1 MTEAAQQLLVQV
13 RQYVVNLL
21 HTKLNP
27 AFIFHNLDHTKDV
40 VKSSELLADYYKI
53 SEEDRLPLLV
63 AAWFHDTG
71 YINGIAKGH
80 EYLSQKIASEFL
92 QGKAD
97 DGFIAK
103 VNRCIDSTRVP
114 QSPASQIE
122 MIMCDAD
129 LFHLGTES
137 FDERNKLLRKEINK
151 LNDTKISKKE
161 WHKKNLH
168 FLQQH
173 QYFTSYG
180 KEKLEPIKQKFI
192 REIESKIAAEEKDEV
207 VKIDF
212 QTPQGTEPVAAQPPL
227 QYAGVTGQSPIN
239 PVLTSNHI
247 TSPGPSSQGNS
258 PQAYSAPL
266 VSTGKNKPDKEISKR
281 DAERL
286 KRDTEALTA
295 EIRKLDSDK
304 MKKDSKVERSIAT
317 MFRII
322 SDNHVSL
329 SQMADSKANI
339 MISVNTIVMSI
350 LVSVL
355 LGKLQFYPEYIL
367 PTIILLGVCLSAVVF
382 SILATRPNVSSGT
395 FTKEDIINKKVNLLF
410 FGNFYNMDLQD
421 YDWAM
426 KEMMSD
432 REYLNSSMIK
442 DIYFLG
448 VVLARKYKY
457 LRISYNIFMFGLVVA
472 IVAFGIAFV
481 VSEA

>member
-1 MTEAAQQLLVQV
+1 MTEGPQQLLIQV
-13 RQYVVNLL
+13 RQYVVNLFN
-21 HTKLNP
+21 TKVNP

-40 VKSSELLADYYKI
+40 VKACELLADYYHI
-53 SEEDRLPLLV
+53 NDEDRLPLVV

-71 YINGIAKGH
+71 YSSGTANGH
-80 EYLSQKIASEFL
+80 EYLSQKHATEFL
-92 QGKAD
+92 EGKVD
-97 DGFIAK
+97 QEFITK

-114 QSPASQIE
+114 QSPRSQIE

-137 FDERNKLLRKEINK
+137 FSDRNKLLRKEINK
-151 LNDTKISKKE
+151 LSDKKISKKD
-161 WHKKNLH
+161 WHKKNLI

-192 REIESKIAAEEKDEV
+192 VELIRKNHEEEAEEISTQLALTKPA
-207 VKIDF
+207 VKLTDKSIEP
-212 QTPQGTEPVAAQPPL
+212 PQSKKSATEKAIAD
-227 QYAGVTGQSPIN
+227 
-239 PVLTSNHI
+239 LTR
-247 TSPGPSSQGNS
+247 Q
-258 PQAYSAPL
+258 
-266 VSTGKNKPDKEISKR
+266 KPD
-281 DAERL
+281 
-286 KRDTEALTA
+286 
-295 EIRKLDSDK
+295 LDQL
-304 MKKDSKVERSIAT
+304 KKDNKVERSIST

-367 PTIILLGVCLSAVVF
+367 PTIILLAVCLSAVVF
-382 SILATRPNVSSGT
+382 AILATRPNVSQGT
-395 FTKEDIINKKVNLLF
+395 FTKEDIQNKKVNLLF
-410 FGNFYNMDLQD
+410 FGNFYNMGLPD

-457 LRISYNIFMFGLVVA
+457 LRISYNIFMFGLILA
-472 IVAFGIAFV
+472 ILAFGIAFV
-481 VSEA
+481 VTES

>member
-1 MTEAAQQLLVQV
+1 MTEAAQQLLIQV
-13 RQYVVNLL
+13 RQYVVNIFN
-21 HTKLNP
+21 TRMNP
-27 AFIFHNLDHTKDV
+27 AFVFHNLDHTKQV
-40 VKSSELLADYYKI
+40 VKACELLADYYKI
-53 SEEDRLPLLV
+53 SDDDRLVLLV

-71 YINGIAKGH
+71 YSSGVPKDH
-80 EYLSQKIASEFL
+80 EYVSQKLASEFL
-92 QGKAD
+92 SGKAD
-97 DGFIAK
+97 AAFITK

-114 QSPASQIE
+114 QSPGSQIE

-137 FDERNKLLRKEINK
+137 FDERNKLLRKEINRLGDK
-151 LNDTKISKKE
+151 KISKKD
-161 WHKKNLH
+161 WHKKNLN
-168 FLQQH
+168 FLNQH

-192 REIESKIAAEEKDEV
+192 QEIAAKSAAEEAEQV
-207 VKIDF
+207 VKIDIHVPKP
-212 QTPQGTEPVAAQPPL
+212 TD
-227 QYAGVTGQSPIN
+227 
-239 PVLTSNHI
+239 
-247 TSPGPSSQGNS
+247 
-258 PQAYSAPL
+258 
-266 VSTGKNKPDKEISKR
+266 NKPALSPSVLIPAPDAPVISNDRPKNGDK
-281 DAERL
+281 L
-286 KRDTEALTA
+286 KSELD
-295 EIRKLDSDK
+295 KL
-304 MKKDSKVERSIAT
+304 KKDNKVERSIST

-367 PTIILLGVCLSAVVF
+367 PTIILLAVCLSAVVF
-382 SILATRPNVSSGT
+382 AILATRPNVNQGT
-395 FTKEDIINKKVNLLF
+395 FTKEDIQNKKVNLLF
-410 FGNFYNMDLQD
+410 FGNFYNMGLPD

-457 LRISYNIFMFGLVVA
+457 LRISYNIFMFGLIIA
-472 IVAFGIAFV
+472 ILAFGIAFV
-481 VSEA
+481 IAES

>member
-13 RQYVVNLL
+13 RQYVVHLFN
-21 HTKLNP
+21 TRMNP
-27 AFIFHNLDHTKDV
+27 AFVFHNLDHTKDV
-40 VKSSELLADYYKI
+40 VKASELLADYYHI
-53 SEEDRLPLLV
+53 TDEDRLPLLI

-71 YINGIAKGH
+71 YSSGAAKGH
-80 EYLSQKIASEFL
+80 EYVSQKIATEFL
-92 QGKAD
+92 QDKAD
-97 DGFIAK
+97 AAFIAR
-103 VNRCIDSTRVP
+103 VNKCIDSTRVP
-114 QSPASQIE
+114 QSPSSQIE
-122 MIMCDAD
+122 MIMCDVD

-137 FDERNKLLRKEINK
+137 FDERNKSLRKEINK
-151 LNDTKISKKE
+151 LSDTRISKRD
-161 WHKKNLH
+161 WHKKNLS
-168 FLQQH
+168 FLRQH

-192 REIESKIAAEEKDEV
+192 AEIAAKSAEEEEKDQV
-207 VKIDF
+207 VKIDIHVPRN
-212 QTPQGTEPVAAQPPL
+212 TDPA
-227 QYAGVTGQSPIN
+227 
-239 PVLTSNHI
+239 
-247 TSPGPSSQGNS
+247 S
-258 PQAYSAPL
+258 PQPTIQVPVITAPAATAGNI
-266 VSTGKNKPDKEISKR
+266 TGLNDKQKR
-281 DAERL
+281 ASDKQRADAEKL
-286 KRDTEALTA
+286 KTDN
-295 EIRKLDSDK
+295 
-304 MKKDSKVERSIAT
+304 KVERSIST

-355 LGKLQFYPEYIL
+355 LGKLQFFPEYIL
-367 PTIILLGVCLSAVVF
+367 PTIILLAVCLSAVVF
-382 SILATRPNVSSGT
+382 AILATRPNVSGGT
-395 FTKEDIINKKVNLLF
+395 FTTEDIKNKKVNLLF
-410 FGNFYNMDLQD
+410 FGNFYNMGLQD

-457 LRISYNIFMFGLVVA
+457 LRISYNIFMFGLILA

-481 VSEA
+481 ISES

>member
-1 MTEAAQQLLVQV
+1 MTEADQLLLLQV
-13 RQYVVNLL
+13 RQYVVNIFN
-21 HTKLNP
+21 TKVNS
-27 AFIFHNLDHTKDV
+27 AFIFHNLDHTRDV
-40 VKSSELLADYYKI
+40 VKACELLADYYKL
-53 SEEDRLPLLV
+53 EDRDRLELLT

-71 YINGIAKGH
+71 YSSGNPRDH
-80 EYLSQKIASEFL
+80 EYISQKIAAEFL
-92 QGKAD
+92 EGKASAE
-97 DGFIAK
+97 FIAR
-103 VNRCIDSTRVP
+103 VNRCIDTTRVP
-114 QSPASQIE
+114 QAPRNQVE

-129 LFHLGTES
+129 LFHLGTDS

-151 LNDTKISKKE
+151 LKDTRISKKD
-161 WHKKNLH
+161 WQKINLK
-168 FLQQH
+168 FLQEH

-180 KEKLEPIKQKFI
+180 KEKLEPIKQRYIQELI
-192 REIESKIAAEEKDEV
+192 RKSHQEEEAETITVVAEPPAKANPATKSPRPEV
-207 VKIDF
+207 AENNMTD
-212 QTPQGTEPVAAQPPL
+212 
-227 QYAGVTGQSPIN
+227 
-239 PVLTSNHI
+239 
-247 TSPGPSSQGNS
+247 
-258 PQAYSAPL
+258 
-266 VSTGKNKPDKEISKR
+266 KNK
-281 DAERL
+281 
-286 KRDTEALTA
+286 TEL
-295 EIRKLDSDK
+295 EKQ
-304 MKKDSKVERSIAT
+304 KKDNKVERSIST

-382 SILATRPNVSSGT
+382 AILATRPNVSSGT
-395 FTKEDIINKKVNLLF
+395 FTKEDIENKKVNLLF
-410 FGNFYNMDLQD
+410 FGNFYNMGLPE

-457 LRISYNIFMFGLVVA
+457 LRISYNIFMFGL
-472 IVAFGIAFV
+472 IVSILAFTIAFV
-481 VSEA
+481 FSEA

>member
-27 AFIFHNLDHTKDV
+27 SFIFHNLDHTKDV

-53 SEEDRLPLLV
+53 SDDDRLPLLV

-71 YINGIAKGH
+71 YTGGIAREH
-80 EYLSQKIASEFL
+80 EFLSQRIASEFL
-92 QGKAD
+92 EDKVD
-97 DGFIAK
+97 EGFIAK

-114 QSPASQIE
+114 QSPVSQID

-151 LNDTKISKKE
+151 LSDIKISKKE
-161 WHKKNLH
+161 WHKKNLQ

-192 REIESKIAAEEKDEV
+192 REIEAKIAEEKDEI
-207 VKIDF
+207 VKIDI
-212 QTPQGTEPVAAQPPL
+212 QVPRSARSSAAPPAIQL
-227 QYAGVTGQSPIN
+227 SAGSP
-239 PVLTSNHI
+239 TI
-247 TSPGPSSQGNS
+247 TVPEKSKQ
-258 PQAYSAPL
+258 
-266 VSTGKNKPDKEISKR
+266 DKETVKR
-281 DAERL
+281 EIERAKREAETL
-286 KRDTEALTA
+286 KSEALKA
-295 EIRKLDSDK
+295 DSEK

-355 LGKLQFYPEYIL
+355 LGKLQFYPEYIV

-382 SILATRPNVSSGT
+382 AILATRPNVSSGT
-395 FTKEDIINKKVNLLF
+395 FTKDDIINKKVNLLF

-457 LRISYNIFMFGLVVA
+457 LRLSYNVFMFGLIVA
-472 IVAFGIAFV
+472 IIAFGIAFFV
-481 VSEA
+481 TES

>member
-53 SEEDRLPLLV
+53 GDEDRLPLLV

-71 YINGIAKGH
+71 YINGMAKGH
-80 EYLSQKIASEFL
+80 EYVSQKIAKEFL
-92 QGKAD
+92 EGKAD
-97 DGFIAK
+97 EEFITK
-103 VNRCIDSTRVP
+103 VTRCIDSTRVP
-114 QSPASQIE
+114 QSPGSQID

-151 LNDTKISKKE
+151 LSEIKISKKE
-161 WHKKNLH
+161 WHRMNLQ

-192 REIESKIAAEEKDEV
+192 REIEAKIVAEEKDEI
-207 VKIDF
+207 VKIDINVPRTRGAGNTVPPI
-212 QTPQGTEPVAAQPPL
+212 QLSAGLSPAGASEHLSAGPAPAAVPE
-227 QYAGVTGQSPIN
+227 
-239 PVLTSNHI
+239 
-247 TSPGPSSQGNS
+247 
-258 PQAYSAPL
+258 
-266 VSTGKNKPDKEISKR
+266 KNKHDKENGKR
-281 DAERL
+281 DIERAKREMETL
-286 KRDTEALTA
+286 KSEN
-295 EIRKLDSDK
+295 IKLDAEK
-304 MKKDSKVERSIAT
+304 LKKDSKVERSIAT

-367 PTIILLGVCLSAVVF
+367 PTIILLGVCLSAVIF
-382 SILATRPNVSSGT
+382 AILATRPNVSSGT
-395 FTKEDIINKKVNLLF
+395 FTKEDILNKKVNLLF
-410 FGNFYNMDLQD
+410 FGNFYNMDLKE

-457 LRISYNIFMFGLVVA
+457 LRISYNIFMFGLIVA
-472 IVAFGIAFV
+472 IIAFGIAFV
-481 VSEA
+481 ISES

>member
-1 MTEAAQQLLVQV
+1 V
-13 RQYVVNLL
+13 
-21 HTKLNP
+21 NP
-27 AFIFHNLDHTKDV
+27 AFLFHNLDHTKDV
-40 VKSSELLADYYKI
+40 VKACELLADYYHI
-53 SEEDRLPLLV
+53 TDEDRLPLLV

-71 YINGIAKGH
+71 YSGGTARDH
-80 EYLSQKIASEFL
+80 EYLSQKHASEFL
-92 QGKAD
+92 EGKVD
-97 DGFIAK
+97 HDFIAK

-114 QSPASQIE
+114 QSPKSQIE

-137 FDERNKLLRKEINK
+137 FSERNKLLRKEINK
-151 LNDTKISKKE
+151 LSDKKISKKD
-161 WHKKNLH
+161 WHKKNLV

-192 REIESKIAAEEKDEV
+192 EELSRKNYEEEAEE
-207 VKIDF
+207 IS
-212 QTPQGTEPVAAQPPL
+212 TALPVMKS
-227 QYAGVTGQSPIN
+227 VSK
-239 PVLTSNHI
+239 
-247 TSPGPSSQGNS
+247 
-258 PQAYSAPL
+258 SA
-266 VSTGKNKPDKEISKR
+266 DKEVELRASKLQ
-281 DAERL
+281 DAE
-286 KRDTEALTA
+286 KVSVDPAKSKVD
-295 EIRKLDSDK
+295 IDKL
-304 MKKDSKVERSIAT
+304 KKDNKVERSIST

-367 PTIILLGVCLSAVVF
+367 PTIILLAVCLSAVVF
-382 SILATRPNVSSGT
+382 AILATRPNVSQGT
-395 FTKEDIINKKVNLLF
+395 FTKEDIQNKKVNLLF
-410 FGNFYNMDLQD
+410 FGNFYNMGLPD

-457 LRISYNIFMFGLVVA
+457 LRISYNIFMFGLILA
-472 IVAFGIAFV
+472 ILAFGIAFV
-481 VSEA
+481 AAES

>member
-27 AFIFHNLDHTKDV
+27 AFIFHNLDHSKDV
-40 VKSSELLADYYKI
+40 VKSCELLADYYKI
-53 SEEDRLPLLV
+53 SDEDRLPLFV
-63 AAWFHDTG
+63 AGWFHDTG
-71 YINGIAKGH
+71 YTGGIAKGH
-80 EYLSQKIASEFL
+80 EYLSQKIATEFL
-92 QGKAD
+92 AD
-97 DGFIAK
+97 KVDENFIAR

-122 MIMCDAD
+122 MILCDAD

-151 LNDTKISKKE
+151 LSDIKISKKE
-161 WHKKNLH
+161 WHKMNVQ

-192 REIESKIAAEEKDEV
+192 REIEAKIAAEEKDEV
-207 VKIDF
+207 VKIDIHVPRTTGSSPVLPTV
-212 QTPQGTEPVAAQPPL
+212 QVAAG
-227 QYAGVTGQSPIN
+227 AGSVQVPERSK
-239 PVLTSNHI
+239 
-247 TSPGPSSQGNS
+247 QE
-258 PQAYSAPL
+258 
-266 VSTGKNKPDKEISKR
+266 KENTKR
-281 DAERL
+281 EAERAKQDADML
-286 KRDTEALTA
+286 KA
-295 EIRKLDSDK
+295 ERRKADSEQL
-304 MKKDSKVERSIAT
+304 KKDSKVERSIAT

-382 SILATRPNVSSGT
+382 AILATRPNVSSGT

-410 FGNFYNMDLQD
+410 FGNFFNMDLQD

-457 LRISYNIFMFGLVVA
+457 LRISYNIFMFGLIVA

-481 VSEA
+481 VSES

>member
-13 RQYVVNLL
+13 RQYVVNIFN
-21 HTKLNP
+21 TKVNP
-27 AFIFHNLDHTKDV
+27 AFVFHNLDHTKDV
-40 VKSSELLADYYKI
+40 VKACELLSEYYHL
-53 SEEDRLPLLV
+53 SDDDRLPLLV

-71 YINGIAKGH
+71 YSGGVAKDH
-80 EYLSQKIASEFL
+80 EYLSQKIASDFL
-92 QGKAD
+92 AGKAD
-97 DGFIAK
+97 NVFITK

-114 QSPASQIE
+114 QSPGSQIE

-129 LFHLGTES
+129 LFHLGTDS
-137 FDERNKLLRKEINK
+137 FNERNKLLRKEINR
-151 LNDTKISKKE
+151 LGDVKISKKE
-161 WHKKNLH
+161 WHKKNLL
-168 FLQQH
+168 FLQNH

-192 REIESKIAAEEKDEV
+192 QEIAARNAQEEAEQV
-207 VKIDF
+207 VKIDIHV
-212 QTPQGTEPVAAQPPL
+212 PRANENNGTGSSSYQVPVAASAAVQK
-227 QYAGVTGQSPIN
+227 SK
-239 PVLTSNHI
+239 PVN
-247 TSPGPSSQGNS
+247 
-258 PQAYSAPL
+258 
-266 VSTGKNKPDKEISKR
+266 
-281 DAERL
+281 DAA
-286 KRDTEALTA
+286 KSEA
-295 EIRKLDSDK
+295 EKL
-304 MKKDSKVERSIAT
+304 KKDNKVERSIST

-382 SILATRPNVSSGT
+382 AILATRPNVSQGT
-395 FTKEDIINKKVNLLF
+395 FTKEDIKNKKVNLLF
-410 FGNFYNMDLQD
+410 FGNFYNMGLPD

-457 LRISYNIFMFGLVVA
+457 LRISYNIFMFGLVLA
-472 IVAFGIAFV
+472 ILAFGIAFV
-481 VSEA
+481 VSAD

>member
-1 MTEAAQQLLVQV
+1 MTEADQQLLIQV
-13 RQYVVNLL
+13 RQYVVNIFN
-21 HTKLNP
+21 TKVNG

-40 VKSSELLADYYKI
+40 VKGCELLADYYQI
-53 SEEDRLPLLV
+53 SSEDRVPLIV

-71 YINGIAKGH
+71 YSGGTAKDH
-80 EYLSQKIASEFL
+80 EYLSAKIATEFL
-92 QGKAD
+92 EGKAD
-97 DGFIAK
+97 KAFISK
-103 VNRCIDSTRVP
+103 VTRCIDSTKVP
-114 QSPASQIE
+114 QSPGSQIE
-122 MIMCDAD
+122 MILCDAD

-137 FDERNKLLRKEINK
+137 FNDRNKLLRKEINK
-151 LNDTKISKKE
+151 LSDKKISKKE
-161 WHKKNLH
+161 WHKINLN
-168 FLQQH
+168 FLHQH

-180 KEKLEPIKQKFI
+180 KEKLEPVKQKFI
-192 REIESKIAAEEKDEV
+192 QELEKKRSEDEPDEILNIS
-207 VKIDF
+207 F
-212 QTPQGTEPVAAQPPL
+212 PVAGTADKTVSP
-227 QYAGVTGQSPIN
+227 VTK
-239 PVLTSNHI
+239 PV
-247 TSPGPSSQGNS
+247 
-258 PQAYSAPL
+258 AY
-266 VSTGKNKPDKEISKR
+266 
-281 DAERL
+281 
-286 KRDTEALTA
+286 TA
-295 EIRKLDSDK
+295 ADK
-304 MKKDSKVERSIAT
+304 MKIASEKLKPDIDKLKKDNKVERSIST

-382 SILATRPNVSSGT
+382 AILATRPNVSQGT
-395 FTKEDIINKKVNLLF
+395 FTKEDIMNKKVNLLF
-410 FGNFYNMDLQD
+410 FGNFYNMSLPD

-457 LRISYNIFMFGLVVA
+457 LRISYNIFMFGLVLA

-481 VSEA
+481 IAEGS

>member
-1 MTEAAQQLLVQV
+1 MTEADQLLLLQV
-13 RQYVVNLL
+13 RQYVVNIFN
-21 HTKLNP
+21 TKVNS
-27 AFIFHNLDHTKDV
+27 AFIFHNLDHTREV
-40 VKSSELLADYYKI
+40 VKACEMLADYYKP
-53 SEEDRLPLLV
+53 SDEDRLALMV

-71 YINGIAKGH
+71 YSSGNPKDH
-80 EYLSQKIASEFL
+80 EFISQKICSEFL
-92 QGKAD
+92 EEKAD
-97 DGFIAK
+97 PAFIAK
-103 VNRCIDSTRVP
+103 VNRCIDATRVP
-114 QSPASQIE
+114 QSPVTQIE
-122 MIMCDAD
+122 MILCDAD

-137 FDERNKLLRKEINK
+137 FEERNKLLRKEINK
-151 LNDTKISKKE
+151 LKDIKISKKE
-161 WHKKNLH
+161 WHRINLH

-180 KEKLEPIKQKFI
+180 KEKLEPIKQRFI
-192 REIESKIAAEEKDEV
+192 QDIIRKSYEEESQPIPTIIDPV
-207 VKIDF
+207 VKVK
-212 QTPQGTEPVAAQPPL
+212 TPEKKPPVEKVVPAVA
-227 QYAGVTGQSPIN
+227 
-239 PVLTSNHI
+239 
-247 TSPGPSSQGNS
+247 
-258 PQAYSAPL
+258 
-266 VSTGKNKPDKEISKR
+266 
-281 DAERL
+281 DAE
-286 KRDTEALTA
+286 K
-295 EIRKLDSDK
+295 I
-304 MKKDSKVERSIAT
+304 KKDNKVERSIST

-367 PTIILLGVCLSAVVF
+367 PTIILLSVCLSAVVF
-382 SILATRPNVSSGT
+382 SILATRPNVSRGT

-410 FGNFYNMDLQD
+410 FGNFYNMDLTD

-457 LRISYNIFMFGLVVA
+457 LRISYNIFMFGL
-472 IVAFGIAFV
+472 IVSILAFAIAFV
-481 VSEA
+481 FSEA

>member
-21 HTKLNP
+21 HSKLNP

-40 VKSSELLADYYKI
+40 VKSSELLADFYKI
-53 SEEDRLPLLV
+53 GDEDRLPLIV

-71 YINGIAKGH
+71 YINGMAKGH
-80 EYLSQKIASEFL
+80 EYVSQKIAKEFL
-92 QGKAD
+92 EGKANED
-97 DGFIAK
+97 FIAK
-103 VNRCIDSTRVP
+103 VNHCIDSTRVP
-114 QSPASQIE
+114 QSPGSQIE

-151 LNDTKISKKE
+151 LSDIKISKKE
-161 WHKKNLH
+161 WHKMNLQ

-192 REIESKIAAEEKDEV
+192 REIEAKIAVEEKDEI
-207 VKIDF
+207 VKIDINLPRTVGPANTVPPV
-212 QTPQGTEPVAAQPPL
+212 QLSAGLSPVAAPE
-227 QYAGVTGQSPIN
+227 
-239 PVLTSNHI
+239 
-247 TSPGPSSQGNS
+247 
-258 PQAYSAPL
+258 
-266 VSTGKNKPDKEISKR
+266 KNKQDKENKQDRENVKR
-281 DAERL
+281 EIERA
-286 KRDTEALTA
+286 KRDTETLKS
-295 EIRKLDSDK
+295 ENLKLDSEK
-304 MKKDSKVERSIAT
+304 IKKDSKVERSIAT

-382 SILATRPNVSSGT
+382 AILATRPNVSSGT

-410 FGNFYNMDLQD
+410 FGNFYNMGLQD

-457 LRISYNIFMFGLVVA
+457 LRISYNIFMFGLIVA
-472 IVAFGIAFV
+472 IIAFGIAFV
-481 VSEA
+481 ISES